1 MDISTNSN
9 RIIIEGNIKSVS
21 DYQSIKSNIDTVI
34 ATNKS
39 IIIEIKDSLS
49 LTSSVIGYLNMII
62 LKNKIS
68 VQLLIGDGE
77 LYDLLHDLNLAS
89 VFNAK
94 KA

>member
-1 MDISTNSN
+1 MNISTNSN
-9 RIIIEGNIKSVS
+9 KIVIEGNIKSIS
-21 DYQSIKSNIDTVI
+21 DYQSIKSSIDAVI

-39 IIIEIKDSLS
+39 IVIELKDSLS

-68 VQLLIGDGE
+68 VQLLIGDNE

-94 KA
+94 KV